1 MWSWRPSLSGRRRSL
16 VPATAALSLLLA
28 TFPAMAQTAVPEGM
42 LPAPDRSGEIRR
54 GEASVF
60 AGSLAGRRMANGA
73 RFDPQSNS
81 VASSDLPLGATAR
94 VTNLR
99 NRRSTIV
106 AVRDRFPRRGDRIL
120 NVSPMVARQLG
131 MRGTSVIRVEVAPLA
146 VPQADGGIR
155 IGQGSGLSGRKAYV
169 TPVR

>member
-1 MWSWRPSLSGRRRSL
+1 MWSWRPSPSGRRRSL
-16 VPATAALSLLLA
+16 VPAAALLLLLA
-28 TFPAMAQTAVPEGM
+28 ALPAAAQTAVPEGM
-42 LPAPDRSGEIRR
+42 LPAPDRSGAIHR

-60 AGSLAGRRMANGA
+60 APNLAGRRMASGA
-73 RFDPQSNS
+73 HFDPQSNS

-131 MRGTSVIRVEVAPLA
+131 MRGSSVIRVEVAPLA

>member
-1 MWSWRPSLSGRRRSL
+1 MWSWRPSPSGRRRSL
-16 VPATAALSLLLA
+16 VPAAALLLLLLA
-28 TFPAMAQTAVPEGM
+28 ALPASAQTAMPEGM
-42 LPAPDRSGEIRR
+42 LPAPDRSGAIHR

-60 AGSLAGRRMANGA
+60 APNLAGRRMASGA

-131 MRGTSVIRVEVAPLA
+131 MRGSSVIRVEVAPLA
-146 VPQADGGIR
+146 DADTA